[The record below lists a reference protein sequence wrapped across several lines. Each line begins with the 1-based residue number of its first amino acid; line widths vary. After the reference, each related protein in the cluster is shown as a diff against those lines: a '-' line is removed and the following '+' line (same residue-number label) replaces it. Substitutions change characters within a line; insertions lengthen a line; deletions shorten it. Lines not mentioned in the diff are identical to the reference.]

1 MKSNSNNIFLVAGC
15 LLILSGFLFITP
27 SFSASDPAQNAGTI
41 LNQQQELEKK
51 DRIPKKIPKTLIEK
65 KEKDK
70 KQDNGIKILV
80 KEFKFEGDI
89 KLFSNDTLKNL
100 IKDFVGKSLTFD
112 EIQSVLEV
120 INNYYAEKGYFLAN
134 AILPKQEVKD
144 GVIIIFINEGKLDS
158 KQPYEI
164 KSQNLRIKES
174 IVKDYLDSG
183 IGKNV
188 NQQSL
193 ERAILN
199 INDNPKLKASTTL
212 EPGSEPGTTKV
223 ILNITEGSML
233 DGSLTADNDGNRY
246 TGTNRTTFNGNINDP
261 LNYGDK
267 INFLVIT
274 SPSGDYDYKKATY
287 YFPIGTDGLR
297 FDAGYSSL
305 DYGIGKE
312 LAASKFE
319 GNADVYSLNAQY
331 PIYRTSQKSI
341 LINTGYQKQSLY
353 NTSSSGVI
361 SDKRVSNYS
370 LGFTVQNLDEWF
382 GGGFTQIQASN
393 TFGDLDLS
401 KVPSSLTSDQS
412 GARTDGS
419 FNKSTLQINRIQ
431 KVTDL
436 LTFNFSADG
445 QLANKNL
452 DSSQKLSLGGS
463 SGVRAYPGGEA
474 SGDEGYKY
482 SLDLKYDITNNYQ
495 KLFSNLS
502 TSVFYD
508 YGNIRQYYDTSR
520 ISMTTPN
527 RYSLSGYGAGI
538 NGSLN
543 NIVDLKLVYARTIGN
558 NSGAANGKNS
568 DGQADQSRL
577 FLSANINF

>member
-1 MKSNSNNIFLVAGC
+1 MKSNNNNIFLVASC
-15 LLILSGFLFITP
+15 LLILSGLLFATP

-51 DRIPKKIPKTLIEK
+51 DKIPKKIPKTLIEK

-89 KLFSNDTLKNL
+89 KLFSNDILKNL
-100 IKDFVGKSLTFD
+100 VKDFVGKSLTFD

-246 TGTNRTTFNGNINDP
+246 TGTNRITFNGNINDP

-370 LGFTVQNLDEWF
+370 LGFTAQNLDEWF

-401 KVPSSLTSDQS
+401 KVSSSLSSDQS

-527 RYSLSGYGAGI
+527 HYSLSGYGAGI
-538 NGSLN
+538 NGILN
-543 NIVDLKLVYARTIGN
+543 NIVDLKLVYARTIGD

>member
-1 MKSNSNNIFLVAGC
+1 MKLNSNNIFLVAGC
-15 LLILSGFLFITP
+15 LLILSGLLFATP

-112 EIQSVLEV
+112 EIQSVLDV

-246 TGTNRTTFNGNINDP
+246 TGTNRITFNGNINDP

-370 LGFTVQNLDEWF
+370 LGFTAQNLDEWL

-401 KVPSSLTSDQS
+401 KVPSSLSSDQS
-412 GARTDGS
+412 GAKTDGS

-508 YGNIRQYYDTSR
+508 YGNISQYYDTSR

-527 RYSLSGYGAGI
+527 NYSLSGYGAGV

-543 NIVDLKLVYARTIGN
+543 NIVDLKLVYARTIGD